1 MEDWTPEIQISQT
14 STTSPITDESNNTNL
29 DLLIMSQKRNYNTN
43 ELTIKLRE
51 KSAQDNSSKDFLSC
65 FIQKK
70 FIPKGL
76 ELI

>member
-43 ELTIKLRE
+43 ELTIKL
-51 KSAQDNSSKDFLSC
+51 N
-65 FIQKK
+65 
-70 FIPKGL
+70 
-76 ELI
+76 